1 MTKTSNARNQAR
13 KGHEIDRAAA
23 RWQAAKEAADQAAAE
38 LKAAR
43 AALEALVPAGTAF
56 PAHVPMTWSAAERL
70 VVIDQEAFEAGA
82 PAAARKTVLD
92 TAGARAWEKVT
103 GEKVPG
109 LGFQTVWNL
118 RWL

>member
-1 MTKTSNARNQAR
+1 MSRTKTT
-13 KGHEIDRAAA
+13 GHQIDRAAA
-23 RWQAAKEAADQAAAE
+23 RWQAAKEAADLAAAE

-56 PAHVPMTWSAAERL
+56 PAHVPMTWTAAERL
-70 VVIDQEAFEAGA
+70 VVVDQEAFEAGA
-82 PAAARKTVLD
+82 PAAAKKIALD

-109 LGFQTVWNL
+109 LGTQTVWNL

>member
-1 MTKTSNARNQAR
+1 MTKISNARATAR
-13 KGHEIDRAAA
+13 QGHEIDRAAA

-43 AALEALVPAGTAF
+43 ADLEALVPAGTEF
-56 PAHVPMTWSAAERL
+56 PAHIPMTWAAAERM
-70 VVIDQEAFEAGA
+70 VVVDQEAFEAGA
-82 PAAARKTVLD
+82 PTAARKIALD
-92 TAGARAWEKVT
+92 TAGAKAWEKVT
-103 GEKVPG
+103 GQQVPG

>member
-1 MTKTSNARNQAR
+1 MTKVSNARAQAR
-13 KGHEIDRAAA
+13 KGHDVDRAAA

-38 LKAAR
+38 LKEAR

-56 PAHVPMTWSAAERL
+56 PAHIPMTWTAAERL

-82 PAAARKTVLD
+82 PSAAKKLALD

-103 GEKVPG
+103 GQQVPG
-109 LGFQTVWNL
+109 LGIQTVWSL